1 MSFVS
6 AFNSETSQSQLH
18 DKDSNFCR
26 YYYNTT
32 CRHTCSMR
40 GELITKYLFAV
51 FCSQKF
57 RSLATYVAISWY
69 NIKRTLPVVFFNCAG
84 CVSIEIYI
92 NSPKFCGNLVCRA
105 CVYILPATYTRF
117 VRRVASIKTQ
127 QTTSKSVLN
136 IYIWYNHVLPSFV
149 VLDRFS
155 SLQLQHIVFAVIAK
169 YFSCKDNNPAL

>member
-6 AFNSETSQSQLH
+6 GFNSETSQSQLH
-18 DKDSNFCR
+18 DKDINFCS
-26 YYYNTT
+26 YFYNTT

-40 GELITKYLFAV
+40 GELITKYLFV

-69 NIKRTLPVVFFNCAG
+69 NIKRTLSVVFFNCAG
-84 CVSIEIYI
+84 RGRIKIYI
-92 NSPKFCGNLVCRA
+92 NSPQFCGNSVCRA
-105 CVYILPATYTRF
+105 CVYILPAKYTRF
-117 VRRVASIKTQ
+117 VRSVASIKTQ
-127 QTTSKSVLN
+127 QTTSKSHLN

-149 VLDRFS
+149 ALDRFS
-155 SLQLQHIVFAVIAK
+155 SLQLHHIVFAVIAK